1 MTVREWSRK
10 DSRCLLLIAGVVS
23 VPLMTN
29 YCLDAGSL
37 SASLSKISCISQ
49 GIGNAFPI
57 RTGTLGTM
65 DFGYGGVSFQADV
78 FYLIPALLYRLG
90 MGLGHAYKW
99 TLFLLNVMTAVIAYF
114 SFRGCSDRWEIGWI
128 GSMLY
133 TWCPYRCS
141 EMYLSGDLGELAAWT
156 FLPLIAWGLKYLY
169 VGDEKDGSG
178 NKAWVILAWGFS
190 LLTISSTVFL
200 STAAVMTAITLLVM
214 GRKTLQRKTLL
225 TVGKAITVVLAVNA
239 WFLVPMLLRLRDVSA
254 VAPMLVQDMQSKG
267 MYFTQYLM
275 IFCWSS
281 SGTELPVEGMTGAQA
296 MGPGAAVILMIL
308 IFLWAVFTKKYSPQ
322 KGDFSKR
329 MMWVSVIL
337 MILSTNA
344 FPWNFLQGKNMLCSI
359 VLALLHTPAK
369 LGIETDLCLILIT
382 CLFLSAL
389 GHRMSVQ
396 EEEGKAYQI
405 LLLSIVFV
413 AFCTTQFQL
422 GNILVTQS
430 FVRYEDIHLL
440 AMIDFP
446 LLTQESVIWRF
457 SEAVSAVALCGCMVM
472 YIVRR
477 RNAKKI

>member
-29 YCLDAGSL
+29 YCLDADSL
-37 SASLSKISCISQ
+37 PAALSQISRISQ
-49 GIGNAFPI
+49 GIGNVFPI
-57 RTGTLGTM
+57 RTGTLGTL
-65 DFGYGGVSFQADV
+65 DFGYSGASFQANV

-90 MGLGHAYKW
+90 IGLGHAYKW

-156 FLPLIAWGLKYLY
+156 FLPLIAWGLKCLY
-169 VGDEKDGSG
+169 VEDEKDGID

-200 STAAVMTAITLLVM
+200 STAAVMTAITMLVM
-214 GRKTLQRKTLL
+214 GRKTLRRKTVL
-225 TVGKAITVVLAVNA
+225 TVGRAIAVVLAVNA
-239 WFLVPMLLRLRDVSA
+239 WFLVPMLLRLRDASA

-275 IFCWSS
+275 IFCWTG
-281 SGTELPVEGMTGAQA
+281 SGTELPAEGMTGAQA
-296 MGPGAAVILMIL
+296 MGPGAAVILLIL

-322 KGDFSKR
+322 KGDFAKR

-344 FPWNFLQGKNMLCSI
+344 FPWNYLQGRNMLCSI
-359 VLALLHTPAK
+359 VLALLYTPAK
-369 LGIETDLCLILIT
+369 LGIEADLCLILIT
-382 CLFLSAL
+382 CLFLSVL
-389 GHRMSVQ
+389 GQCMSKQ
-396 EEEGKAYQI
+396 KEGEKAYQY
-405 LLLSIVFV
+405 LLLAIVFI
-413 AFCTTQFQL
+413 AFSTTQFQL
-422 GNILVTQS
+422 GNILITQG
-430 FVRYEDIHLL
+430 FVRYKDIPLL
-440 AMIDFP
+440 AVIDFP

-457 SEAVSAVALCGCMVM
+457 SEAVSAVALCGCLVM

-477 RNAKKI
+477 RNIEKM